1 MLMCRQ
7 LVAARTP
14 DRRAAR
20 ARAPSRPKS
29 AIPGSGPVG
38 AATVAV
44 EARRPAC
51 GLGACRP
58 AGLGHAPAEPPGTS
72 RLAGQGVFKG
82 PRGGIF
88 QSVTATGIDYIRPNG
103 NAHPA
108 NLFWKCTGQ
117 QGLGGTG
124 VPGARTINFA
134 SGDFVEIAPPGVP
147 RAVASKAGGVGW
159 PWSRGARAHCGAA
172 QVRPDPSASACAVS
186 WEPRYAGAGW
196 PKRCLQAV
204 NT

>member
-88 QSVTATGIDYIRPNG
+88 QSVTATSKKLPPTEMVKFVDLGVLYFSLVLP
-103 NAHPA
+103 
-108 NLFWKCTGQ
+108 GQ
-117 QGLGGTG
+117 ATWLARGLGLGG
-124 VPGARTINFA
+124 
-134 SGDFVEIAPPGVP
+134 
-147 RAVASKAGGVGW
+147 
-159 PWSRGARAHCGAA
+159 
-172 QVRPDPSASACAVS
+172 
-186 WEPRYAGAGW
+186 
-196 PKRCLQAV
+196 
-204 NT
+204 

>member
-58 AGLGHAPAEPPGTS
+58 AGLGHAPPEDPGTS
-72 RLAGQGVFKG
+72 LAGQFSKG
-82 PRGGIF
+82 REAGFPSLSQLQESIILRITFG
-88 QSVTATGIDYIRPNG
+88 QTG
-103 NAHPA
+103 
-108 NLFWKCTGQ
+108 
-117 QGLGGTG
+117 
-124 VPGARTINFA
+124 
-134 SGDFVEIAPPGVP
+134 
-147 RAVASKAGGVGW
+147 
-159 PWSRGARAHCGAA
+159 
-172 QVRPDPSASACAVS
+172 
-186 WEPRYAGAGW
+186 
-196 PKRCLQAV
+196 
-204 NT
+204 

>member
-72 RLAGQGVFKG
+72 RLAGQEVGVFKG
-82 PRGGIF
+82 PRGGIH
-88 QSVTATGIDYIRPNG
+88 QLARATGNNYIRPNG
-103 NAHPA
+103 WIP
-108 NLFWKCTGQ
+108 TG
-117 QGLGGTG
+117 
-124 VPGARTINFA
+124 
-134 SGDFVEIAPPGVP
+134 IAT
-147 RAVASKAGGVGW
+147 A
-159 PWSRGARAHCGAA
+159 
-172 QVRPDPSASACAVS
+172 
-186 WEPRYAGAGW
+186 
-196 PKRCLQAV
+196 
-204 NT
+204 

>member
-72 RLAGQGVFKG
+72 RLAGRGAVFKG

-103 NAHPA
+103 
-108 NLFWKCTGQ
+108 
-117 QGLGGTG
+117 
-124 VPGARTINFA
+124 
-134 SGDFVEIAPPGVP
+134 
-147 RAVASKAGGVGW
+147 
-159 PWSRGARAHCGAA
+159 
-172 QVRPDPSASACAVS
+172 
-186 WEPRYAGAGW
+186 
-196 PKRCLQAV
+196 
-204 NT
+204 

>member
-58 AGLGHAPAEPPGTS
+58 AGLGHAPPEPPGTS
-72 RLAGQGVFKG
+72 RLAGQEVGVFKG
-82 PRGGIF
+82 PRGGIH
-88 QSVTATGIDYIRPNG
+88 QLATATGIDYIRPN
-103 NAHPA
+103 
-108 NLFWKCTGQ
+108 
-117 QGLGGTG
+117 
-124 VPGARTINFA
+124 
-134 SGDFVEIAPPGVP
+134 S
-147 RAVASKAGGVGW
+147 
-159 PWSRGARAHCGAA
+159 
-172 QVRPDPSASACAVS
+172 
-186 WEPRYAGAGW
+186 
-196 PKRCLQAV
+196 
-204 NT
+204 

>member
-7 LVAARTP
+7 LVAARRP

-103 NAHPA
+103 KLMKMPA
-108 NLFWKCTGQ
+108 RLDLK
-117 QGLGGTG
+117 
-124 VPGARTINFA
+124 
-134 SGDFVEIAPPGVP
+134 
-147 RAVASKAGGVGW
+147 
-159 PWSRGARAHCGAA
+159 
-172 QVRPDPSASACAVS
+172 
-186 WEPRYAGAGW
+186 
-196 PKRCLQAV
+196 
-204 NT
+204 

>member
-88 QSVTATGIDYIRPNG
+88 QSVTATGIDDIRPNG

-124 VPGARTINFA
+124 VPGPSRPLHLQ
-134 SGDFVEIAPPGVP
+134 E
-147 RAVASKAGGVGW
+147 VAS
-159 PWSRGARAHCGAA
+159 H
-172 QVRPDPSASACAVS
+172 
-186 WEPRYAGAGW
+186 
-196 PKRCLQAV
+196 
-204 NT
+204 

>member
-7 LVAARTP
+7 LVAARRP

-58 AGLGHAPAEPPGTS
+58 AGLGHAPAEPPGTFRQAARRTS
-72 RLAGQGVFKG
+72 FQRAARRDSPVGYSYRKRLHSAK
-82 PRGGIF
+82 
-88 QSVTATGIDYIRPNG
+88 
-103 NAHPA
+103 
-108 NLFWKCTGQ
+108 LF
-117 QGLGGTG
+117 L
-124 VPGARTINFA
+124 
-134 SGDFVEIAPPGVP
+134 E
-147 RAVASKAGGVGW
+147 
-159 PWSRGARAHCGAA
+159 
-172 QVRPDPSASACAVS
+172 
-186 WEPRYAGAGW
+186 E
-196 PKRCLQAV
+196 
-204 NT
+204 

>member
-44 EARRPAC
+44 EARRQAC

-72 RLAGQGVFKG
+72 RLAGPVDGVFKG

-103 NAHPA
+103 YLISRYSVQILKIMLYCTSKFAQLHPLISGKSQGVKR
-108 NLFWKCTGQ
+108 NCGKCVTEEEQEKEG
-117 QGLGGTG
+117 
-124 VPGARTINFA
+124 
-134 SGDFVEIAPPGVP
+134 
-147 RAVASKAGGVGW
+147 
-159 PWSRGARAHCGAA
+159 
-172 QVRPDPSASACAVS
+172 
-186 WEPRYAGAGW
+186 
-196 PKRCLQAV
+196 
-204 NT
+204 

>member
-72 RLAGQGVFKG
+72 RLAGPVDCFQ
-82 PRGGIF
+82 RAEGGIF

-103 NAHPA
+103 
-108 NLFWKCTGQ
+108 W
-117 QGLGGTG
+117 
-124 VPGARTINFA
+124 
-134 SGDFVEIAPPGVP
+134 
-147 RAVASKAGGVGW
+147 
-159 PWSRGARAHCGAA
+159 
-172 QVRPDPSASACAVS
+172 
-186 WEPRYAGAGW
+186 
-196 PKRCLQAV
+196 
-204 NT
+204 

>member
-58 AGLGHAPAEPPGTS
+58 LALD
-72 RLAGQGVFKG
+72 RLKKFTR
-82 PRGGIF
+82 PR
-88 QSVTATGIDYIRPNG
+88 S
-103 NAHPA
+103 
-108 NLFWKCTGQ
+108 
-117 QGLGGTG
+117 
-124 VPGARTINFA
+124 
-134 SGDFVEIAPPGVP
+134 
-147 RAVASKAGGVGW
+147 SKATLDCGQM
-159 PWSRGARAHCGAA
+159 AMRAY
-172 QVRPDPSASACAVS
+172 P
-186 WEPRYAGAGW
+186 
-196 PKRCLQAV
+196 
-204 NT
+204 